1 MSFRVFIIALLS
13 FTLVLWSCSDD
24 KKKDTPDAGEDS
36 GSDTDTDSDTDVATY
51 DFDAQA
57 PWYLCPEEEFPEGAT
72 IVTAFDQVYQ
82 YFGDEDLRTVEAIVD
97 FPEPADWAQV
107 GMWFNLECPQSGLCD
122 HWDRAGSVQ
131 MVLNPQDDPGEW
143 EQIEL
148 FRHMTPYKIEMCQY
162 IDVTPMADLL
172 TGQQTLTSFIDT
184 WVGPDHSNGEGWR
197 VSVKFVFYP
206 GANEGADEIVNVWGR
221 RNINVGDTD
230 PVANVDSQIDPVTVS
245 IPGDATRVEAHVTA
259 TGHGFGFT
267 SNCAEFC
274 QMRQDVMVNG
284 TVHSV
289 NPWRDDC
296 AQNPIS
302 PQYGTWEYNRNGWCP
317 GSIQIGDKIDITDS
331 INVGADNTIDFD
343 ILMSD
348 GAEYDNISTADGT
361 PYEIIALRLYV
372 YK

>member
-1 MSFRVFIIALLS
+1 MSFRVLVVALFS

-36 GSDTDTDSDTDVATY
+36 GPDTDTDADVAPY
-51 DFDAQA
+51 DFEAQA

-72 IVTAFDQVYQ
+72 IVTAFDQTYQ
-82 YFGDEDLRTVEAIVD
+82 YFGDEDKRTVESIVD

-107 GMWFNLECPQSGLCD
+107 GMWFNLECPESGLCD

-131 MVLNPQDDPGEW
+131 LVLNPQDDPGEW
-143 EQIEL
+143 QQIEL

-184 WVGPDHSNGEGWR
+184 WVGPGHSNGEGWR
-197 VSVKFVFYP
+197 VSVNFVFYP
-206 GANEGADEIVNVWGR
+206 GANEGADEIINIWGR

-230 PVANVDSQIDPVTVS
+230 PAANVDSQIDPVTVS
-245 IPGDATRVEAHVTA
+245 IPADATKVEAHITA

-317 GSIQIGDKIDITDS
+317 GAIQIGDNIDITDS

-348 GAEYDNISTADGT
+348 GTEYDNISTADGT